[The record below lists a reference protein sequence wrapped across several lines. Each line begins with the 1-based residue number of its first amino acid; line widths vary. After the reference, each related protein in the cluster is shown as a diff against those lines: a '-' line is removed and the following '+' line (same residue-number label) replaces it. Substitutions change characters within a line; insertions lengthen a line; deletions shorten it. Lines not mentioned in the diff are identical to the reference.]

1 MSNCNDISACRKCAQ
16 AVSSAAFWT
25 RGSECISKKS
35 LFLQRQNIGVL
46 FGFFCTNTILKL
58 IQNIFSTLALLAHA
72 LHRVK
77 KKRKKKRRKKKK
89 AINRVTPSFN
99 IHQQS
104 GSILSTPVF
113 ISRSAGQKQKY
124 EGAGLQEGNPWQPDI
139 KMVQES
145 SRTSQVARGQT
156 KVRERGG
163 KEQVILKS

>member
-77 KKRKKKRRKKKK
+77 KKRKKKGEKKKRPLTGSLHLLIYTSRAAASLALQFLSLVLQGRNRNMK
-89 AINRVTPSFN
+89 ALAYRKET
-99 IHQQS
+99 H
-104 GSILSTPVF
+104 GSLILKWF
-113 ISRSAGQKQKY
+113 R
-124 EGAGLQEGNPWQPDI
+124 
-139 KMVQES
+139 
-145 SRTSQVARGQT
+145 SQV
-156 KVRERGG
+156 ERV
-163 KEQVILKS
+163 K